1 MSNNFFDIFQSN
13 AYSNINNDIIR
24 SNLLYLTNYDISVS
38 FTTKFTEII
47 TNINHD
53 NPLIIIELGSFNG
66 LTACTMA
73 KIAKENNISCKIIC
87 IDIWEYSREFWLKIL
102 NDNNDFLNN
111 TPVINNS
118 SYSQIYNIFINNV
131 VFQNHTDMI
140 IPIFTP
146 PNLVIE
152 LLNSTNI
159 IPDIIFIN
167 CELNNDLLKNNIN
180 QYWNILNSNHGELLG
195 NNYIIDNNTFIE
207 VNKLANSSNLTINT
221 NNDIWNI
228 KKKNI

>member
-1 MSNNFFDIFQSN
+1 
-13 AYSNINNDIIR
+13 
-24 SNLLYLTNYDISVS
+24 
-38 FTTKFTEII
+38 
-47 TNINHD
+47 
-53 NPLIIIELGSFNG
+53 
-66 LTACTMA
+66 
-73 KIAKENNISCKIIC
+73 
-87 IDIWEYSREFWLKIL
+87 
-102 NDNNDFLNN
+102 
-111 TPVINNS
+111 
-118 SYSQIYNIFINNV
+118 
-131 VFQNHTDMI
+131 MI